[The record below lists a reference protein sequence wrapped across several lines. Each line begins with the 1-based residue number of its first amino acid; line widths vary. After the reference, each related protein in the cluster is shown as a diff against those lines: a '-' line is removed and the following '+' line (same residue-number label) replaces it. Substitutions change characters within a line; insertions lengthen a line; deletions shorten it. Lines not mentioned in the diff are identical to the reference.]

1 MSWRR
6 TIGVLGTVGAI
17 GVLGAVGADG
27 VFPLP
32 SSTSIAPTL
41 GVSGGDAWDGPL
53 TALSADWGDGEAGGD
68 EELMKGSSG
77 RDKSGGAGLD
87 SMAWRGAKSELLS
100 SFGTASTGTDRDA
113 RRGIEAR
120 GDWDALGLKSWSSES
135 RSPLLPGRGSLSMC
149 GGRGVWKTYNASG
162 SF

>member
-17 GVLGAVGADG
+17 GVLGAVGAVW

-77 RDKSGGAGLD
+77 RDKSGGGGARLHGLEGGEE
-87 SMAWRGAKSELLS
+87 RVIVLI
-100 SFGTASTGTDRDA
+100 RD
-113 RRGIEAR
+113 GLH
-120 GDWDALGLKSWSSES
+120 WD
-135 RSPLLPGRGSLSMC
+135 
-149 GGRGVWKTYNASG
+149 
-162 SF
+162 